1 MGFVNRIIT
10 KVVKHAIRSEEKER
24 YARMSIGS
32 DSSIGADCDINPPE
46 NVIIG
51 NHSSIGPRSTIWTTR
66 AKVIIGN
73 YVITGPQITL
83 ISGNHITNHIGKHI
97 ASFSDMDKDK
107 LSDIYDLDIIID
119 DGVWIGANVIILSG
133 VHISEGCVIAA
144 GAVVS
149 KSTEPYG
156 IYGGVPAKLIKM
168 RFTENELT
176 EHLKLLSMYKNEEN
190 V

>member
-1 MGFVNRIIT
+1 MRIVNRIIA
-10 KVVKHAIRSEEKER
+10 KAVKHTIRAEEKER
-24 YARMSIGS
+24 YAHIHIGRE
-32 DSSIGADCDINPPE
+32 SSIGADCDINPPE
-46 NVIIG
+46 NVKIG

-97 ASFSDMDKDK
+97 AEFGDRDKDK
-107 LSDIYDLDIIID
+107 LPDVYDSDIVID
-119 DGVWIGANVIILSG
+119 DGVWIGANVTILSG

-144 GAVVS
+144 GAVVT
-149 KSTEPYG
+149 KNTEPYG

-168 RFTENELT
+168 RFTEEELT
-176 EHLKLLSMYKNEEN
+176 KHLELLSGRKNVEN
-190 V
+190 E